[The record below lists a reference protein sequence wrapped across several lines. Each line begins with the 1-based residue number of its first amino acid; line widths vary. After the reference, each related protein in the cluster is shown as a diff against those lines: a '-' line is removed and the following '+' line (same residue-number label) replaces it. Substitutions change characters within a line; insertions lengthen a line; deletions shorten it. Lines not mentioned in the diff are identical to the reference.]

1 MSIRQYKLRHIAQMI
16 KRILKENIIRQAFRG
31 QVLIIQGPRQV
42 GKTTLALDVAESLK
56 SKGNARIFNC
66 DDPDD
71 RAILENKG
79 LEALKSTVGNAKLI
93 FIDEGQKL
101 TSIGQT
107 LKLLA
112 DYYKKHIQ
120 IIVTGSSAIN
130 LLDKTQESLTGRKKV
145 YTLYPVSAEE
155 VSKGAVIQ
163 RSNLESLLVY
173 GSYPDVITTRK
184 KQDKVDILKELK
196 TSYLYRDVFDFQ
208 GMKNADV
215 FMNLVKALAYQIG
228 NEVSYRELSNLL
240 KISFATVER
249 YVHILEQ
256 TFILFHLPV
265 FTRNKRRELSKLRK
279 IYFYDVGI
287 RNAVINNFNP
297 INKRDDLGALWENY
311 MVVERMK
318 YREYHRI
325 EANQYFWRTY
335 DGSEVDLVEEREGG
349 LYGYEFKWQ
358 PRERA
363 RVLAKWNEYKGS
375 SYQVVTPG
383 EMKGFVV

>member
-1 MSIRQYKLRHIAQMI
+1 MI
-16 KRILKENIIRQAFRG
+16 KRILKENIIQQAFRG
-31 QVLIIQGPRQV
+31 QVLIIHGPRQV
-42 GKTTLALDVAESLK
+42 GKTTLALDIAKALK
-56 SKGNARIFNC
+56 SKGETLIFNC
-66 DDPDD
+66 DDPDH
-71 RAILENKG
+71 RSILENKG
-79 LEALKSTVGNAKLI
+79 LEALKSTIGNAKVI

-101 TSIGQT
+101 SSIGQT

-112 DYYKKHIQ
+112 DYYKKHVQ
-120 IIVTGSSAIN
+120 VIVTGSSTIN

-155 VSKGAVIQ
+155 VSEGAVVQ
-163 RSNLESLLVY
+163 RNRLESLLVY
-173 GSYPDVITTRK
+173 GSYPNVIITRK
-184 KQDKVDILKELK
+184 KQDKIETLKELK

-240 KISFATVER
+240 KIGYTTVER

-256 TFILFHLPV
+256 TFIIFHLPV

-279 IYFYDVGI
+279 IYFYDIGI

-297 INKRDDLGALWENY
+297 LDKRDDLGALWENF

-318 YREYHRI
+318 YREYHHI

-335 DGSEVDLVEEREGG
+335 DGSEVDLVEEREGR
-349 LYGYEFKWQ
+349 LYGYEFKWK
-358 PRERA
+358 PREYA
-363 RVLAKWNEYKGS
+363 RVLAKWKEYEGS
-375 SYQVVTPG
+375 SYQIITPDKL
-383 EMKGFVV
+383 KGFVQ

>member
-1 MSIRQYKLRHIAQMI
+1 MI
-16 KRILKENIIRQAFRG
+16 KRILKENIIQQAFRG

-42 GKTTLALDVAESLK
+42 GKTTLALDITKSLK
-56 SKGNARIFNC
+56 SKGDVRIFNC
-66 DDPDD
+66 DDPDH

-79 LEALKSTVGNAKLI
+79 LEALRSAIGNAKVI

-101 TSIGQT
+101 SSIGQT

-112 DYYKKHIQ
+112 DYYKKRVQ
-120 IIVTGSSAIN
+120 IVVTGSSAIN
-130 LLDKTQESLTGRKKV
+130 LLDRTQESLTGRKRV
-145 YTLYPVSAEE
+145 YTLYPISAQEF
-155 VSKGAVIQ
+155 SKGAVIQ
-163 RSNLESLLVY
+163 RNKLEPLLVY
-173 GSYPDVITTRK
+173 GSYPQVITTK
-184 KQDKVDILKELK
+184 NKQDKADILKELK

-228 NEVSYRELSNLL
+228 NEVSYRELANLL
-240 KISFATVER
+240 KIGYATVER

-256 TFILFHLPV
+256 TFIIFHLPV

-279 IYFYDVGI
+279 IYFYDLGI

-297 INKRDDLGALWENY
+297 LNKRDDLGALWENFI
-311 MVVERMK
+311 VVERMK

-335 DGSEVDLVEEREGG
+335 DGSEVDLVEEREGR
-349 LYGYEFKWQ
+349 LYGYEFKWK
-358 PRERA
+358 PREYPRM
-363 RVLAKWNEYKGS
+363 LTKWNEYKGS
-375 SYQVVTPG
+375 SYKVITPN
-383 EMKGFVV
+383 EIRGFIQ

>member
-1 MSIRQYKLRHIAQMI
+1 MI
-16 KRILKENIIRQAFRG
+16 KRILKENIIQQAFRG

-42 GKTTLALDVAESLK
+42 GKTTLALDIAKALK
-56 SKGNARIFNC
+56 SKGAALIFNC
-66 DDPDD
+66 DDPDH
-71 RAILENKG
+71 RSILENKG
-79 LEALKSTVGNAKLI
+79 LEALKNTIGNAKVI

-101 TSIGQT
+101 SSIGQT

-112 DYYKKHIQ
+112 DYYKKRVQ
-120 IIVTGSSAIN
+120 VIVTGSSTIN

-155 VSKGAVIQ
+155 ISKGAVIQ
-163 RSNLESLLVY
+163 RNRLESLLVY
-173 GSYPDVITTRK
+173 GSYPNVVTTRK
-184 KQDKVDILKELK
+184 KQDKVEILKELK

-240 KISFATVER
+240 KIGYTTVER

-256 TFILFHLPV
+256 TFIIFHLPV

-279 IYFYDVGI
+279 IYFYDLGI
-287 RNAVINNFNP
+287 RNAVINNFNALA
-297 INKRDDLGALWENY
+297 KRDDLGALWENF

-318 YREYHRI
+318 YREYHHV

-335 DGSEVDLVEEREGG
+335 DGSEVDLVEEREGR
-349 LYGYEFKWQ
+349 LYGYEFKWK
-358 PRERA
+358 PREYA
-363 RVLAKWNEYKGS
+363 RVLAKWKEYKES
-375 SYQVVTPG
+375 SYQIITPDKL
-383 EMKGFVV
+383 KGFIH

>member
-1 MSIRQYKLRHIAQMI
+1 MI
-16 KRILKENIIRQAFRG
+16 KRILKENIIQQAFRG

-42 GKTTLALDVAESLK
+42 GKTTLALDIAKALK
-56 SKGNARIFNC
+56 SKGEFRIFNC
-66 DDPDD
+66 DDPDH
-71 RAILENKG
+71 RAVLENKG
-79 LEALKSTVGNAKLI
+79 LEALKIILGNAKVI

-101 TSIGQT
+101 SSIGQT

-112 DYYKKHIQ
+112 DYYKKHVQ
-120 IIVTGSSAIN
+120 IIVTGSSTMN

-145 YTLYPVSAEE
+145 YTLYPVSAQEA
-155 VSKGAVIQ
+155 SKGLVIQ
-163 RSNLESLLVY
+163 KNMLESLLVY
-173 GSYPDVITTRK
+173 GSYPNVITTRK
-184 KQDKVDILKELK
+184 KHDKIETLKELK

-240 KISFATVER
+240 KVGYATVER

-256 TFILFHLPV
+256 TFIIFHLPV

-279 IYFYDVGI
+279 IYFYDLGI
-287 RNAVINNFNP
+287 RNAVINNFNLL
-297 INKRDDLGALWENY
+297 NKRDDLGALWENF

-318 YREYHRI
+318 YREYHQI

-335 DGSEVDLVEEREGG
+335 DGSEVDLVEEREGK
-349 LYGYEFKWQ
+349 LYGYEFKWK
-358 PRERA
+358 PREYA
-363 RVLAKWNEYKGS
+363 RVLAKWKEYKES
-375 SYQVVTPG
+375 SYQIITPDKLG
-383 EMKGFVV
+383 NFIL

>member
-1 MSIRQYKLRHIAQMI
+1 MI
-16 KRILKENIIRQAFRG
+16 KRTLKENIVRQAFRG

-42 GKTTLALDVAESLK
+42 GKTTLALDIAKNLK
-56 SKGNARIFNC
+56 GKDSVCIFNC
-66 DDPDD
+66 DDPDH
-71 RAILENKG
+71 RALLENKG
-79 LEALKSTVGNAKLI
+79 LEALKNTIGPAKVV

-101 TSIGQT
+101 STIGQT

-112 DYYKKHIQ
+112 DHYKKKLQ
-120 IIVTGSSAIN
+120 VIVTGSSTLH

-145 YTLYPVSAEE
+145 YTLYPVSLEE
-155 VSKGAVIQ
+155 ISKGKGIEQ
-163 RSNLESLLVY
+163 EKLGLLLIY
-173 GSYPDVITTRK
+173 GSYPDVVTAKK
-184 KQDKVDILKELK
+184 KQDKVDALKELK

-215 FMNLVKALAYQIG
+215 FTNLVKALAHQIG
-228 NEVSYRELSNLL
+228 SEVSYRGLSNLL
-240 KISFATVER
+240 KVGYTTIER

-256 TFILFHLPV
+256 SFIVFHLPV

-297 INKRDDLGALWENY
+297 LNKRDDLGALWENFII
-311 MVVERMK
+311 VERMK

-335 DGSEVDLVEEREGG
+335 DGSEVDLVEEREGN
-349 LYGYEFKWQ
+349 LYGFEFKWK
-358 PRERA
+358 PREYP

-375 SYQVVTPG
+375 SYQVITPN
-383 EMKGFVV
+383 EVRGFIV